1 MFGRGTQA
9 ELLAYFF
16 DRDTSPRF
24 KTPARCLHSG
34 DESRI
39 VLKLIIKPIILVFK
53 TDQNSGW
60 PAMPRH
66 KDFLVRCKLNVA

>member
-16 DRDTSPRF
+16 DRDTSPGF

-39 VLKLIIKPIILVFK
+39 VLKSR
-53 TDQNSGW
+53 T
-60 PAMPRH
+60 
-66 KDFLVRCKLNVA
+66 KDFD